1 MPQLLDFE
9 ESIIL
14 HPRGD
19 DKLQDEPAIAGREDR
34 SNKTPGY
41 RRLPKFQDS
50 PEALNVQRDP
60 KTSKEEAEEIA
71 RLQLM
76 LIQKKL
82 HLAQLSRSAARDVES
97 QRSLPKSTSRSPQK
111 SRVSLSQS
119 PKRSLEK
126 SAVSQNRAARDGP
139 VAPRPEE
146 YAGERGKPLKW
157 ETLDI

>member
-1 MPQLLDFE
+1 M
-9 ESIIL
+9 
-14 HPRGD
+14 
-19 DKLQDEPAIAGREDR
+19 
-34 SNKTPGY
+34 
-41 RRLPKFQDS
+41 
-50 PEALNVQRDP
+50 QRDP

-97 QRSLPKSTSRSPQK
+97 QRSLPKSTSRSPQRL
-111 SRVSLSQS
+111 RVSLSQS
-119 PKRSLEK
+119 PERSLEK

>member
-1 MPQLLDFE
+1 MSQLLDFE

-14 HPRGD
+14 PPRGD
-19 DKLQDEPAIAGREDR
+19 DKLQDEPVTSGRKER

-41 RRLPKFQDS
+41 RRLPNFQDS

-60 KTSKEEAEEIA
+60 ETSKEEAEEIA

-82 HLAQLSRSAARDVES
+82 HLAQLSRSAAREVES
-97 QRSLPKSTSRSPQK
+97 QRSLPKSRSPQR
-111 SRVSLSQS
+111 SRGSLSQS

-126 SAVSQNRAARDGP
+126 SAVSQNRSARDGP

-146 YAGERGKPLKW
+146 YSGERGKPLKW